1 MSAEILQYI
10 FVAIGMGMFGDTFDD
25 YQQEG
30 MILHPWRRFISRFGY
45 WAKPLGKCP
54 ICVNFWLSVG
64 AVVCMCHSLNVIPYT
79 LSVIGISNFTLKK
92 IMSNGQ

>member
-1 MSAEILQYI
+1 MSEIVSFI
-10 FVAIGMGMFGDTFDD
+10 FVAIGIGTFGDAFDD

-30 MILHPWRRFISRFGY
+30 MILHPYRRFISKLGY
-45 WAKPLGKCP
+45 WSKPLGKCP

-64 AVVCMCHSLNVIPYT
+64 AVVFMSQDLNVIPYT

>member
-10 FVAIGMGMFGDTFDD
+10 FVAIGIGMFGDTFDD

-30 MILHPWRRFISRFGY
+30 MILHPYRRFISRFGY

-54 ICVNFWLSVG
+54 ICVNFWLCIF
-64 AVVCMCHSLNVIPYT
+64 AVVCISYDAILIPYT

-92 IMSNGQ
+92 IM

>member
-1 MSAEILQYI
+1 MSEIVSFI
-10 FVAIGMGMFGDTFDD
+10 FVAIGIGTFGDAFDD

-30 MILHPWRRFISRFGY
+30 MILHRYRLFISRFGY

-64 AVVCMCHSLNVIPYT
+64 SVLCMYQDLNVIPYT